1 MPDLGERITRELTT
15 RYVAV
20 LVVLGALA
28 LMSFMAL
35 ARMIGDAEGSAE
47 LVNMA
52 GRQRMLVQRV
62 AFAANRLVIAE
73 ETERPAVRRLL
84 AEGLDQLEDRHGRLM
99 RGGRVPPP
107 PEILEV
113 FAAPPWHLDREL
125 RAFIARGRAV
135 LAAEGGPAA
144 SDSGLAALSAGAGG
158 SLLRSLEEV
167 TARFQRD
174 SERQMEELMTLQGV
188 TVLLAVGLLVLSAV
202 GVFRPMVERL
212 KTDIAERSAA
222 ASRLK
227 ESEERLWRILEES
240 PVGVSVSRRRD
251 GKVVFANTRFTDII
265 GMSKEEFLGS
275 TAREHY
281 VDDAQRQVVL
291 AILRRDGHL
300 DDAEVEFRRK
310 NGSPFWSLLTI
321 RSADFEGEKVNLA
334 WIYDITERKA
344 AEQQI
349 LLASKVLE
357 NVTEAV
363 LITDAENRIIFVNP
377 AFTTIT
383 EYSKEEVLGRD
394 PSFLRSGRHEP
405 EFYTNLWRVLSESG
419 HWEGEIWN
427 RRKSGAFY
435 AEWLSINALRDGG
448 GGMTHFVAV
457 FSDITH
463 RKEDEE
469 RIWRQANYDALT
481 GLPNRSLFLDRL
493 NQAVRQSRREKK
505 RFALLFLDLD
515 GFKAVNDTL
524 GHAAGDV
531 LLQQTATRLSE
542 CVRATDTLARLA
554 GDEFVVILDGVHG
567 SDDPAKVA
575 AKILAVLDKPYD
587 LEAGTAQVHGS
598 IGIAL
603 YPDDAGDGPAL
614 IRRADAA
621 MYAVKRGGKNDF
633 LFAGDLPPES

>member
-1 MPDLGERITRELTT
+1 MSDLGERITRELTT

-28 LMSFMAL
+28 LMSFVAL
-35 ARMIGDAEGSAE
+35 TRMIADAEGSAE
-47 LVNMA
+47 LVNLA

-62 AFAANRLVIAE
+62 AFAANRLVIVEEAE
-73 ETERPAVRRLL
+73 RAITVRLL
-84 AEGLDQLEDRHGRLM
+84 GETLDQIEERHARLM
-99 RGGRVPPP
+99 RGDKSPPP
-107 PEILEV
+107 ASVMEV
-113 FAAPPWHLDREL
+113 FTAPPWSLDRDL
-125 RAFIARGRAV
+125 GVFVARGRTLLAGGSRPSATNSD
-135 LAAEGGPAA
+135 LAAI
-144 SDSGLAALSAGAGG
+144 SAGAGG
-158 SLLRSLEEV
+158 SLLRSLDEL
-167 TARFQRD
+167 TIRFQRV
-174 SERQMEELMTLQGV
+174 SESQMDELMKLQAV
-188 TVLLAVGLLVLSAV
+188 TVAMAVGLLVLSAF
-202 GVFRPMVERL
+202 GVFRPMVLRL
-212 KTDIAERSAA
+212 QADIAERSANA
-222 ASRLK
+222 ARLK

-251 GKVVFANTRFTDII
+251 GRVVFANSRFTDII

-275 TAREHY
+275 KAREHY

-291 AILRRDGHL
+291 ALLRRDGRL

-310 NGSPFWSLLTI
+310 NGTPFWSLLTI
-321 RSADFEGEKVNLA
+321 RSLDFAGEAVNLA

-357 NVTEAV
+357 TVTEAV
-363 LITDAENRIIFVNP
+363 VITDADNRIIFVNP

-383 EYSKEEVLGRD
+383 EYSKDEVRGQN
-394 PSFLRSGRHEP
+394 PSFLRSGRHDP
-405 EFYTNLWRVLSESG
+405 EFYADLWRVLSETG

-435 AEWLSINALRDGG
+435 AEWLSINALRDVSGAI
-448 GGMTHFVAV
+448 THFVAV

-493 NQAVRQSRREKK
+493 NQIVRQSKREQK
-505 RFALLFLDLD
+505 RFALMFLDLD

-531 LLQQTATRLSE
+531 LLQQTASRMSV

-567 SDDPAKVA
+567 RDDPALVA
-575 AKILAVLDKPYD
+575 GKILKVLAEPYE
-587 LEAGTAQVHGS
+587 LEAGTAHVRGS
-598 IGIAL
+598 IGVAL
-603 YPDDAGDGPAL
+603 YPDDAEDGAGL

-621 MYAVKRGGKNDF
+621 MYAVKRRGKNNV
-633 LFAGDLPPES
+633 LFAADLPSGD

>member
-15 RYVAV
+15 RYIAV

-28 LMSFMAL
+28 LMSFLAL

-47 LVNMA
+47 LVNLA

-62 AFAANRLVIAE
+62 AFTANRLAIAE
-73 ETERPAVRRLL
+73 EAERPAMLRLL
-84 AEGLDQLEDRHGRLM
+84 AETLDQLEDRHGRLM
-99 RGGRVPPP
+99 RGDKTPPP
-107 PEILEV
+107 PDVLEV
-113 FAAPPWHLDREL
+113 FNSPPWTLDQDL
-125 RAFIARGRAV
+125 RAFVARGRAV
-135 LAAEGGPAA
+135 LALEAPPSP
-144 SDSGLAALSAGAGG
+144 SDPDLAVLSVAAGG
-158 SLLRSLEEV
+158 SLLRSLDEV
-167 TARFQRD
+167 TVRFQRG
-174 SERQMEELMTLQGV
+174 SEHQMDELMTLQGV
-188 TVLLAVGLLVLSAV
+188 TVAVGLGLLVLSAV

-212 KTDIAERSAA
+212 KADIAERSAVA
-222 ASRLK
+222 ARLK

-265 GMSKEEFLGS
+265 GMSGEEFLGS
-275 TAREHY
+275 KARDHY

-321 RSADFEGEKVNLA
+321 RSADFEDEKVNLA
-334 WIYDITERKA
+334 WIYDITERKV

-349 LLASKVLE
+349 LLASKVLDT
-357 NVTEAV
+357 VTEAV
-363 LITDAENRIIFVNP
+363 VITDADNRIIFVNP

-383 EYSKEEVLGRD
+383 EYSKEEVLGQN
-394 PSFLRSGRHEP
+394 PSILRSGRHDP
-405 EFYTNLWRVLSESG
+405 EFYANLWQSISEKG

-427 RRKSGAFY
+427 RRKSGAFF

-448 GGMTHFVAV
+448 GGITHFVAV

-505 RFALLFLDLD
+505 RFALMFLDLD

-524 GHAAGDV
+524 GHAAGDI
-531 LLQQTATRLSE
+531 LLQQTASRMSQ
-542 CVRATDTLARLA
+542 CMRATDTLARLA
-554 GDEFVVILDGVHG
+554 GDEFVVILEGVHG
-567 SDDPAKVA
+567 RDDPALVA
-575 AKILAVLDKPYD
+575 GKILTLLGKPYE
-587 LEAGTAQVHGS
+587 LEAGTARVQGS

-621 MYAVKRGGKNDF
+621 MYAVKRGGKNNF
-633 LFAGDLPPES
+633 LFAGDLPPEA